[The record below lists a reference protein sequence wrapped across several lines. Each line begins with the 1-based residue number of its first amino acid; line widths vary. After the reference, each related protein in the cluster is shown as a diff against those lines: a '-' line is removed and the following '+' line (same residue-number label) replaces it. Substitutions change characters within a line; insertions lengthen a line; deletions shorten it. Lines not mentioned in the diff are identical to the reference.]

1 MALNEACIPTLVV
14 MCALP
19 CLQGGLGW
27 GASVASGKSLTLPH
41 GFISVA
47 LSSEHCPSPP
57 LGSSPVH
64 FPKNILIPDFF
75 CPGYLCSGLY

>member
-41 GFISVA
+41 GFLLLEAIA
-47 LSSEHCPSPP
+47 A
-57 LGSSPVH
+57 
-64 FPKNILIPDFF
+64 
-75 CPGYLCSGLY
+75 